1 MNVRRFILIV
11 LLLTSV
17 ICAQS
22 HKKQPRIGIGAQL
35 SLPIIG
41 LSGIY
46 KVTPQI
52 GAQGILGF
60 VSALKFYG
68 VKGNYYFKT
77 STIYKPYIF
86 GMLGSATYTLGS
98 STDPIV
104 AFGLGG
110 GVEYIMNNLGYAVE
124 VGYGA
129 FDFESLDTSVSSF
142 IVGVGFH
149 YYIK

>member
-1 MNVRRFILIV
+1 MKIRYWLLILIV
-11 LLLTSV
+11 FSSTV
-17 ICAQS
+17 FAQRQ
-22 HKKQPRIGIGAQL
+22 KKHDQIGVGVQL

-52 GAQGILGF
+52 GVQGIIGL

-77 STIYKPYIF
+77 RMIYKPYVF
-86 GMLGSATYTLGS
+86 GMFGSATYTLGNS
-98 STDPIV
+98 SDSV
-104 AFGLGG
+104 GAYGLGG
-110 GVEYIMNNLGYAVE
+110 GVEYISNNI
-124 VGYGA
+124 GYGVEFGYGS

-142 IVGVGFH
+142 IVGVGLH
-149 YYIK
+149 YYLQ